1 MGNRFLHA
9 LLLSKMIIAA
19 DICAPLTD
27 QELVNKSLD
36 DLEYFGCLY
45 QRYESKILRY
55 IQRLSGMDDE
65 EALDILQDIFIKVW
79 RNIHAYDPA
88 LPFSSWLYRI
98 AHNVIISTWKSKQ
111 HLAKQLD
118 LLTGENT
125 IWWNDMTANDDE
137 DQLKKLVPAGLQQLK
152 AKYRDVLIL
161 HYLESKPYLDISDIL
176 KIPLGTVAI
185 RMNRAKQLMKKYLE
199 KHLKK
204 NAS

>member
-1 MGNRFLHA
+1 
-9 LLLSKMIIAA
+9 MIIAA

-27 QELVNKSLD
+27 QELVNKSLN

-55 IQRLSGMDDE
+55 IQRLSGMEE
-65 EALDILQDIFIKVW
+65 EAALDVLQDIFIKVW
-79 RNIHAYDPA
+79 RNIHDYDPS

-98 AHNVIISTWKSKQ
+98 AHNVTISTWKSKQ
-111 HLAKQLD
+111 HLVKQLD
-118 LLTGENT
+118 HLTEGNFS
-125 IWWNDMTANDDE
+125 WWNDIAPGDE
-137 DQLKKLVPAGLQQLK
+137 EEQLNKLIPAGLQQLK

-185 RMNRAKQLMKKYLE
+185 RMNRGKQLMKKYLE

-204 NAS
+204 IRHE